1 VEQESNQPELKQSE
15 LNQKESWIQLKE
27 IVEAGNPTSLNGF
40 LDTLSA
46 GDTARAISRLDQ
58 ETQNRLFALLSPV
71 DAAELIEELPE
82 AQAADLIDDLPENTA
97 AAIVEELPSDQQAD
111 ILAQLPREEAEG
123 ILQEMD
129 PEDAQDARKL
139 MEYSSDTAGGI
150 MATEFLSFYEDLTVK
165 DILENLRQNAEV
177 YASYDVLYA
186 YVVDRSD
193 ILTGVVRLRDLLLS
207 PNDVKVSSLMSR
219 SPVKVTA
226 SATLDEL
233 REIFDKVDF
242 YGVPVVG
249 DDGKLV
255 GVLQRTAFRD
265 AMESK
270 ADRNFLAASGILG
283 GEELRSLPI
292 RVRTLRRLSFLILK
306 IGLNLVSA
314 SVIGLYSDTLS
325 SVVALALFLPI
336 ISDMGGVSGNQSLAV
351 SIRELTLGL
360 IKPKDYWLVFW
371 NEARLGLGLG
381 VSIGVILGAV
391 AALWQKNWILGVVVG
406 AALALNTLL
415 SVCVGG
421 IVPLILRRFRVDP
434 ALASSGI
441 LTFVTDACG
450 FFFILAL
457 ATQFLKQISG

>member
-1 VEQESNQPELKQSE
+1 VEQEHNQR
-15 LNQKESWIQLKE
+15 ESWIQLKE
-27 IVEAGNPTSLNGF
+27 IVESGNVVGLNSF

-46 GDTARAISRLDQ
+46 GDTARAISRLDE
-58 ETQNRLFALLSPV
+58 ETQKRLFVLLSPV
-71 DAAELIEELPE
+71 EAAELIEDLPD

-129 PEDAQDARKL
+129 PQDAQDARRL
-139 MEYSSDTAGGI
+139 MEYASDTAGGI
-150 MATEFLSFYEDLTVK
+150 MVTEFLSFFEDLTVK
-165 DILENLRQNAEV
+165 DILDNLRQHAEV
-177 YASYDVLYA
+177 YAGYDVLYA
-186 YVVDRSD
+186 YVVNRTNA
-193 ILTGVVRLRDLLLS
+193 LMGVVRLRDLLLA
-207 PNDVKVSSLMSR
+207 PNDVRVGTLMKGSPIKVN
-219 SPVKVTA
+219 A
-226 SATLDEL
+226 AATLDEL
-233 REIFDKVDF
+233 REVFERHDF
-242 YGVPVVG
+242 YGVPVVE
-249 DDGKLV
+249 DHGKLV
-255 GVLQRTAFRD
+255 GVLQRAAFRD

-283 GEELRSLPI
+283 GEELRSLPT

-314 SVIGLYSDTLS
+314 SVIGAYSDTLS

-336 ISDMGGVSGNQSLAV
+336 ISDMGGVSGNQALAV

-371 NEARLGLGLG
+371 NEARLGVWLG
-381 VSIGVILGAV
+381 VFIGAILGSV
-391 AALWQKNWILGVVVG
+391 AALWQKNIILGVVVG
-406 AALALNTLL
+406 AALTLNTIL

-421 IVPLILRRFRVDP
+421 MVPLILRRFRIDP

-457 ATQFLKQISG
+457 ATQFLKQIAG

>member
-1 VEQESNQPELKQSE
+1 MEQE

-27 IVEAGNPTSLNGF
+27 IVEAGNVNGLNRF

-58 ETQNRLFALLSPV
+58 ETQNRLFVLLSPV
-71 DAAELIEELPE
+71 DAAELIEDLPE
-82 AQAADLIDDLPENTA
+82 AQAAGLIDYLPENTA

-129 PEDAQDARKL
+129 PEEAKDARRL
-139 MEYSSDTAGGI
+139 MEYPQDTAGGI
-150 MATEFLSFYEDLTVK
+150 MVTEFLSFFEDLTVK
-165 DILENLRQNAEV
+165 DILDNLRQNAET

-186 YVVDRSD
+186 YVINRSGV
-193 ILTGVVRLRDLLLS
+193 LSGVVRLRDLLLS
-207 PNDVKVSSLMSR
+207 PNDVKVAALMNR
-219 SPVKVTA
+219 APVKVNA

-233 REIFDKVDF
+233 REIFDKYDF
-242 YGVPVVG
+242 YGVPVV
-249 DDGKLV
+249 DDGGRLV
-255 GVLQRTAFRD
+255 GVLQRAAFRD

-283 GEELRSLPI
+283 GEELRSLPT

-306 IGLNLVSA
+306 IGLNLISA

-336 ISDMGGVSGNQSLAV
+336 ISDMGGVSGNQALAV

-360 IKPKDYWLVFW
+360 IKPKDYWLVFV
-371 NEARLGLGLG
+371 NEARLGVGLG
-381 VSIGVILGAV
+381 VLIGLILGAV
-391 AALWQKNWILGVVVG
+391 AALWQKNLALGAIVG
-406 AALALNTLL
+406 AALMLNTLL

-421 IVPLILRRFRVDP
+421 MVPLILRRFRIDP

-441 LTFVTDACG
+441 LTFITDAFG
-450 FFFILAL
+450 FFVILAL
-457 ATQFLKQISG
+457 ATQFLNQIAV